1 MGKTELTAIL
11 PTKERLRKSNVTLER
26 KWESNR
32 TLAVFCRDENAL
44 LIDAM
49 KSRGILSNALHRAAE
64 TLRGIY
70 ECVGR
75 PQSTF
80 GYEMRIAGARGMSE
94 RQAALYRLYNNIIMS
109 IPGGYRPAVLAV
121 CIDNELHRM
130 DKFINGIK
138 AVDRKLDALYSDRDH
153 DLHIYF
159 DFIRK
164 SD

>member
-1 MGKTELTAIL
+1 LTAIL
-11 PTKERLRKSNVTLER
+11 PTKERLKKSNITLER

-49 KSRGILSNALHRAAE
+49 KSRGILSDALHRAAE
-64 TLRGIY
+64 TLRGIF

-80 GYEMRIAGARGMSE
+80 GYSDRVAGSRGMSE
-94 RQAALYRLYNNIIMS
+94 RQAVLYRLYNNIIMS
-109 IPGGYRPAVLAV
+109 IPEGYRPAVLAV

-138 AVDRKLDALYSDRDH
+138 AVDSHLSRLYRDKDP
-153 DLHIYF
+153 DLHVYL
-159 DFIRK
+159 DFIRR
-164 SD
+164 DD